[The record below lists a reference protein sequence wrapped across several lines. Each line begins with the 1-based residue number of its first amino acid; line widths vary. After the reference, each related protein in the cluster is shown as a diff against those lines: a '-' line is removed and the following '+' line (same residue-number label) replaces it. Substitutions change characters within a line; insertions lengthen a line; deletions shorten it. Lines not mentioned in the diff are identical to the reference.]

1 MLHLAARLLLTRAKY
16 LDVTIIV
23 FTRVAG
29 EDAPG
34 VHDERTTIDSDRIEL
49 IPIKVIVMGI
59 VACTSI
65 ASLAGVRVA
74 GSIPFPCTKCYF
86 TLAVADR
93 H

>member
-1 MLHLAARLLLTRAKY
+1 MG
-16 LDVTIIV
+16 VTIIV

-65 ASLAGVRVA
+65 TSLAGVRVA
-74 GSIPFPCTKCYF
+74 RSIPFPCTKWYL